1 MSPVPCPRSKNILF
15 TFIFG
20 KDKSEWHWVGWLI
33 YRDILDIASGT
44 TFIEVSLNPNRSKTE
59 FFYVK
64 RGIDR
69 TDQLNQKLNEKSQC
83 SNTLHKSRIKSDC
96 EYLMVPN
103 HEPEGSLRPFQT
115 IRQSIR
121 GRLTTSAIE
130 SSWSAYWNSCPE
142 KLSSKSRHGNK
153 RISDIRLMQWMDS
166 STSNYNWKII
176 WWRLPVG

>member
-1 MSPVPCPRSKNILF
+1 MNDIGLGDWF
-15 TFIFG
+15 TEISWTLLQG
-20 KDKSEWHWVGWLI
+20 QLSLKSLWIRIAVKQNFLCQK
-33 YRDILDIASGT
+33 RDWS
-44 TFIEVSLNPNRSKTE
+44 NRPK
-59 FFYVK
+59 YHK
-64 RGIDR
+64 
-69 TDQLNQKLNEKSQC
+69 LNQKLNEKSQC

-130 SSWSAYWNSCPE
+130 SSWSASWNSCPE